1 MPHSSH
7 APYVPTHAQPGVL
20 AALGRRTVLRG
31 AIALLV
37 VAAAATTLAIRSQ
50 NPSAQARPAPAHSS
64 AKTLPDAASA
74 PSSPS
79 STVAAVQPSAVL
91 TDQEGGNEQLLAEVA
106 PGSALAAD
114 GIPATALLAYRQA
127 ADRERVRAPGCG
139 LSWPL
144 LAAIGRVESDH
155 GRFAGAVLHT
165 DGLSSPP
172 VIGIPLNGHGTA
184 LIRDTDG
191 GRLDGDRTYDHAV
204 GPMQFIPSTWARYG
218 VDADLDGTANPFDIF
233 DAAAAA
239 ADYLCA
245 AGGDLTTLDG
255 QRRAVLAYNHS
266 DAYLE
271 TVLSLE
277 AVYARGV
284 PGLTVPVLP
293 GDPGP
298 IPPPT
303 APPVNPGRPP
313 ALHPTPGPSAAPST
327 SPSRTGPT
335 SGSPTGSG
343 TSACPADPSATSTS
357 PATSPSTSGS
367 STASTSPAQSSSSAP
382 SQSAAVS
389 APPAGCPSVS
399 GPESPSGDP
408 SASDPSASDP
418 SANDPSAND
427 RSASDR
433 SASAAAADGPT
444 GVAPSSPVTGGSTT
458 GDAG

>member
-1 MPHSSH
+1 MPHPTY
-7 APYVPTHAQPGVL
+7 APTHAQPGVL
-20 AALGRRTVLRG
+20 AALGRRTVVRG
-31 AIALLV
+31 AAALLV
-37 VAAAATTLAIRSQ
+37 VTAAATALAIRGE
-50 NPSAQARPAPAHSS
+50 NPLAQARPAPTHAGAATSS
-64 AKTLPDAASA
+64 DAPAA
-74 PSSPS
+74 PSSTS
-79 STVAAVQPSAVL
+79 VAVQPSAVL
-91 TDQEGGNEQLLAEVA
+91 TDHEGDNEHLLAEVA

-127 ADRERVRAPGCG
+127 AQREQARAPGCG

-172 VIGIPLNGHGTA
+172 VIGIPLDGHGTA

-191 GRLDGDRTYDHAV
+191 GRLDGDRTYDRAV
-204 GPMQFIPSTWARYG
+204 GPMQFIPSTWAGYG
-218 VDADLDGTANPFDIF
+218 VDADLDGTADPFDIF

-245 AGGDLTTLDG
+245 AGGDLTGLDG

-277 AVYARGV
+277 AVYARAV

-293 GDPGP
+293 SDPGP
-298 IPPPT
+298 VPPPT

-313 ALHPTPGPSAAPST
+313 ALHPTPGPTTHPST
-327 SPSRTGPT
+327 DPRTSASRSGSSSASPTGNGTTSCPVDGAIPT
-335 SGSPTGSG
+335 SGAPGSSGSAG
-343 TSACPADPSATSTS
+343 TSASSS
-357 PATSPSTSGS
+357 PASGSASQSGS
-367 STASTSPAQSSSSAP
+367 SAPVRSGSSSTT
-382 SQSAAVS
+382 
-389 APPAGCPSVS
+389 PAGCPSTS
-399 GPESPSGDP
+399 GAGSPS
-408 SASDPSASDP
+408 SDPSASDP
-418 SANDPSAND
+418 SAGAPSSGTD
-427 RSASDR
+427 H
-433 SASAAAADGPT
+433 SASAAPAGDPT
-444 GVAPSSPVTGGSTT
+444 GVTPSGPATAGSAT

>member
-1 MPHSSH
+1 MPHPTH
-7 APYVPTHAQPGVL
+7 TPTHAQPGML
-20 AALGRRTVLRG
+20 AALGRRTVFRG
-31 AIALLV
+31 AAVLLV
-37 VAAAATTLAIRSQ
+37 VAAAAAALAIRSQ
-50 NPSAQARPAPAHSS
+50 NPLAQARPVPAHSGAVS
-64 AKTLPDAASA
+64 PSGAVSAAS
-74 PSSPS
+74 
-79 STVAAVQPSAVL
+79 STAVAVQPSAVM
-91 TDQEGGNEQLLAEVA
+91 TDQEGDNEHLLAEVA

-127 ADRERVRAPGCG
+127 AEREQSRTPDCG

-172 VIGIPLNGHGTA
+172 VIGIPLDGHGTA

-191 GRLDGDRTYDHAV
+191 GRLDGDRTYDRAV
-204 GPMQFIPSTWARYG
+204 GPMQFIPSTWAGYG
-218 VDADLDGTANPFDIF
+218 VDADRDGTANPFDIF

-266 DAYLE
+266 DAYLA

-277 AVYARGV
+277 TVYARGV

-327 SPSRTGPT
+327 SPSRSAST
-335 SGSPTGSG
+335 SASPTGSG
-343 TSACPADPSATSTS
+343 SGSGKTTCPPDTATPTSSAPTSSPPASSPPASSPPASSAPGSS
-357 PATSPSTSGS
+357 GSSGPSTSGS
-367 STASTSPAQSSSSAP
+367 PAAGSSSPSGSSAP
-382 SQSAAVS
+382 VLSGSS
-389 APPAGCPSVS
+389 STTPAGCASAS
-399 GPESPSGDP
+399 TTESPSGDP
-408 SASDPSASDP
+408 T
-418 SANDPSAND
+418 
-427 RSASDR
+427 
-433 SASAAAADGPT
+433 ASAAPADAPT
-444 GVAPSSPVTGGSTT
+444 GVSPSGPSADVTSAGKT
-458 GDAG
+458 G